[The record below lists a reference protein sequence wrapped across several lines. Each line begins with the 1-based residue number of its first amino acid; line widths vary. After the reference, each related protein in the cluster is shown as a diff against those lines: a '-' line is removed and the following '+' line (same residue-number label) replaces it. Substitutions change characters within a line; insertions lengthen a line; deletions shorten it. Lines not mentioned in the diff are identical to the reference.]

1 MEEPTTA
8 SAIISFVEKL
18 EDNSSRFYEDLAERY
33 VESRETFL
41 AFAKESKKNKVLV
54 TRTYQETIT
63 DAIEACFSFRGL
75 NLSDYLAETTLT
87 EDTSYSS
94 ALKMAVELEE
104 KASKFYLDVAEQSK
118 SLLATIP
125 RAFKIVA
132 EIRNNRKL
140 KLKSLVD
147 KLKY

>member
-18 EDNSSRFYEDLAERY
+18 EGNSLKFYEDLAERY

-87 EDTSYSS
+87 EDMSYSN
-94 ALKMAVELEE
+94 ALKMAIELEE

-125 RAFKIVA
+125 RAFRKVA
-132 EIRNNRKL
+132 ERRNNRKL
-140 KLKSLVD
+140 KLKSL
-147 KLKY
+147 LSSIT

>member
-1 MEEPTTA
+1 
-8 SAIISFVEKL
+8 
-18 EDNSSRFYEDLAERY
+18 
-33 VESRETFL
+33 
-41 AFAKESKKNKVLV
+41 VLV

-94 ALKMAVELEE
+94 ALKMAIELEE
-104 KASKFYLDVAEQSK
+104 KSSKFYLDVAEQSK